1 MAMKLKMV
9 NTNEVLSLFDNVLEQ
24 IDVVEDT
31 LSSQVNQAFTTCEE
45 AYSNHVQRIDQ
56 SLREIEAAA
65 YEIPP
70 QSEWRRREV
79 LLRTV

>member
-1 MAMKLKMV
+1 MKLKMV

-45 AYSNHVQRIDQ
+45 VYNNHVQRIDE

>member
-45 AYSNHVQRIDQ
+45 VYSNHVQRIDE

-65 YEIPP
+65 YEIPT

>member
-1 MAMKLKMV
+1 MKLKMV

-31 LSSQVNQAFTTCEE
+31 LSSQVNEAFTACEE

>member
-1 MAMKLKMV
+1 MKLKMV

-31 LSSQVNQAFTTCEE
+31 LSSQVNQAFTTYEE
-45 AYSNHVQRIDQ
+45 VYSNHVQRIDE

>member
-1 MAMKLKMV
+1 MKLKMV